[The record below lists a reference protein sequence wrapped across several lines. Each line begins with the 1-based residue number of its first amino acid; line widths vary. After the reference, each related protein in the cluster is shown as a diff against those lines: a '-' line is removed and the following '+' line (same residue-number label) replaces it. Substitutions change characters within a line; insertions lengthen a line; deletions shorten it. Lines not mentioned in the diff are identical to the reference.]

1 MALRLIPAA
10 LAFLVL
16 GAHFLRA
23 GHLALVV
30 VALAIVALFFV
41 QRPWAA
47 RAVQGALVLGALE
60 WLRTL
65 ALLALERRAAGAPY
79 LRMTLIL
86 AGVALATALSLLA
99 FRSHAVKE
107 HFRGKKHVLGLRLGS
122 TENAILCTDLLQ
134 SLLARGLCLDGPV
147 LCGIGG
153 G

>member
-23 GHLALVV
+23 GHLVLVV

-65 ALLALERRAAGAPY
+65 VLLALERRAAGAPY

-107 HFRGKKHVLGLRLGS
+107 HFR
-122 TENAILCTDLLQ
+122 LL
-134 SLLARGLCLDGPV
+134 
-147 LCGIGG
+147 
-153 G
+153 